1 MGLKRDW
8 WLESG
13 RGLEGPGLGGARP
26 AWDPAAGPLD
36 PLEEVEGDE
45 DAVGPWG
52 PGPPLLFFEASL
64 QVLGGRVRWD
74 RISGG
79 SGGHSFPS
87 RTGGGPVRLLEELLG
102 AGGFLR
108 AHLGARVEL
117 LLLMRWAT
125 VWCIHSTSG

>member
-1 MGLKRDW
+1 MEL
-8 WLESG
+8 LPG
-13 RGLEGPGLGGARP
+13 REGARP
-26 AWDPAAGPLD
+26 AWDPAADPLD
-36 PLEEVEGDE
+36 ALEDEEEVEGDE
-45 DAVGPWG
+45 DAVGPWA
-52 PGPPLLFFEASL
+52 PEPALLFFEASL

-74 RISGG
+74 RIRGG

-102 AGGFLR
+102 VGGFFR

-125 VWCIHSTSG
+125 VWCIHRTSG